1 MTSMAV
7 TINDM
12 LNDLEEDDYKAAI
25 TFIQYLSDSR
35 KKKKAAEDKK
45 ILSQIQDIFENDKG
59 WKDEESMIAD
69 MAEFR
74 RERMEL

>member
-45 ILSQIQDIFENDKG
+45 ILAQIQDIFENDKG

>member
-7 TINDM
+7 TVNDM
-12 LNDLEEDDYKAAI
+12 LNNLEEDDYKAAI
-25 TFIQYLSDSR
+25 TFIQYLSDTR
-35 KKKKAAEDKK
+35 KKKKAAEDKE
-45 ILSQIQDIFENDKG
+45 ILAQIQGMFENDKG
-59 WKDEESMIAD
+59 WNDEESMIAD